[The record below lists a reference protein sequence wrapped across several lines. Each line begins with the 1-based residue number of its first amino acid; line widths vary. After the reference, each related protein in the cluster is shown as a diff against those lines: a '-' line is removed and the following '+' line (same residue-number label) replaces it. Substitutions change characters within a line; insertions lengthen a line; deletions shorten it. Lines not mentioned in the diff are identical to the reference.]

1 MAMLLDVLKI
11 NIMFSIVIR
20 TLFLLLAIFFIYRGY
35 SIMFGDGTLYRDVFS
50 NNQDVVNKSHN
61 IYGAMFTVIGIMI
74 LVFLLKTFKKKT

>member
-1 MAMLLDVLKI
+1 
-11 NIMFSIVIR
+11 
-20 TLFLLLAIFFIYRGY
+20 
-35 SIMFGDGTLYRDVFS
+35 MFGDGTLYRDVFS